1 MKTVLIIGMLILY
14 GCREA
19 TLSTTAEPTNN
30 PATNNAPLIANIVI
44 STDTSLQ
51 LINGIWFYRHQPFI
65 GTIQTY
71 FDNGA
76 LKASQTFYHGKEEGL
91 SITYYENGN
100 KDAIRFYHNGE
111 KDSVNSGWWIN
122 GNPRFEYH
130 FKAGIYEG
138 DFKEWYVNGKPA
150 KHIVYHD
157 GKEVSG
163 KGWRINGKLYMSF
176 VMRDGRLYGLINPNL
191 CYSLKNERGEY
202 VASVK

>member
-1 MKTVLIIGMLILY
+1 MY
-14 GCREA
+14 GCRE
-19 TLSTTAEPTNN
+19 TAPNN
-30 PATNNAPLIANIVI
+30 TVASAIIPIANNTPLMANIVV

-71 FDNGA
+71 FNNGA
-76 LKASQTFYHGKEEGL
+76 LKASRTFFLGKEEGMH
-91 SITYYENGN
+91 ITYYENGN
-100 KDAIRFYHNGE
+100 KDAVRYYHDGE

-122 GNPRFEYH
+122 RNQRFEYH
-130 FKAGIYEG
+130 FKAGVYEG

-150 KHIVYHD
+150 KHIIYHD

-163 KGWRINGKLYMSF
+163 KGWRINGKPYMSF